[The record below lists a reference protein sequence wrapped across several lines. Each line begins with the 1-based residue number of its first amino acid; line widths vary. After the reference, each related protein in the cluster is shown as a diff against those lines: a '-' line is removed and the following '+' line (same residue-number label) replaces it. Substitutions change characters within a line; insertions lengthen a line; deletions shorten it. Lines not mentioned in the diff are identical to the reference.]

1 MTSTA
6 NTAPKGIKIA
16 RWTIS
21 MRDLYYFLVTAVTTF
36 IVAWQ
41 AVGSPTD
48 HKALWIIAIGV
59 MPVLFRKIFPNAG
72 EAVPASTPAP
82 APTVTPPADTPSAA

>member
-48 HKALWIIAIGV
+48 HKTLWIIAIGV

-72 EAVPASTPAP
+72 EAVPAPAP